1 VALIS
6 MWTQGPVC
14 VSTDTDTIR
23 VDVGDDGFGKYLRVS
38 LAEAI
43 QLRDDLSRAITEAA
57 QQHAQAKDAQAVTE

>member
-1 VALIS
+1 

-43 QLRDDLSRAITEAA
+43 QLRDDLSRAIVEAA
-57 QQHAQAKDAQAVTE
+57 QEHAQTVAKDAQEVAP